1 MSIFPLK
8 PALFLAFLASQLST
22 INYQLSSGQS
32 PATGVPSRSLDEAC
46 HMSLVCSKKPVTIAV
61 VTGDQYDR
69 EMLQAI
75 PLLVTLAATVFAQDS
90 AKDEA
95 QIWNL
100 EKAYWE
106 YVKAND
112 LEKYRAL
119 WHEDF
124 VGWPFVSSAPVRKD
138 HITDWITANTSKGV
152 KLQSY
157 SIEQLAI
164 QVTGDIAIN
173 HYRIKADWATSEG
186 VEVRKDTLRI
196 THTWIRAHGTCQ
208 ILGGMSAPVNSEGK

>member
-1 MSIFPLK
+1 VVPVTNHTLIISIFPLK
-8 PALFLAFLASQLST
+8 PAPFLASLASQFST
-22 INYQLSSGQS
+22 INFLL
-32 PATGVPSRSLDEAC
+32 ASRPLLAC
-46 HMSLVCSKKPVTIAV
+46 QAVALAKAGHMSLVCSKNPIAIAV

-69 EMLQAI
+69 EMLKAI
-75 PLLVTLAATVFAQDS
+75 PFLVALAAAVFAQDS

-124 VGWPFVSSAPVRKD
+124 VGWPLVSSAPVRKS
-138 HITDWITANTSKGV
+138 HITDWITANTSKNV
-152 KLQSY
+152 KLQSF

-164 QVTGDIAIN
+164 RVTGDIAIN
-173 HYRIKADWATSEG
+173 HYRIKANWASSEG
-186 VEVRKDTLRI
+186 AEARIDTRG
-196 THTWIRAHGTCQ
+196 TWQ
-208 ILGGMSAPVNSEGK
+208 IIGGMSAPVNANGQ

>member
-1 MSIFPLK
+1 MSKVITIVL
-8 PALFLAFLASQLST
+8 LLLAS
-22 INYQLSSGQS
+22 
-32 PATGVPSRSLDEAC
+32 A
-46 HMSLVCSKKPVTIAV
+46 PV
-61 VTGDQYDR
+61 
-69 EMLQAI
+69 
-75 PLLVTLAATVFAQDS
+75 AQDS

-95 QIWNL
+95 QVWQL

-112 LEKYRAL
+112 LEKYRVL
-119 WHEDF
+119 WHESF

-138 HITDWITANTSKGV
+138 HITDWIVANTSKGI

-173 HYRIKADWATSEG
+173 HYRIKAMWDNAEG
-186 VEVRKDTLRI
+186 AEARTDALRM
-196 THTWIRAHGTCQ
+196 THTWIRWHGTWE
-208 ILGGMSAPVNSEGK
+208 IIGGMSAPMNAEGK